1 VVYFTAKFH
10 SHTSTS
16 SVEVVLKLKPTET
29 IRTVAILSFCKNW
42 RTNNKVAHLSE
53 FYYHTSFEDLM
64 VGVIVASEVRASAM
78 IYCWL
83 WEVNKYDVGM
93 RMKIRENQ
101 STGTYFGKVARV
113 CVCARAHTHTHTH
126 TKDHCYFMA
135 RFVFFWRRKVIYKDC
150 IHGNWSKDFSYV

>member
-1 VVYFTAKFH
+1 
-10 SHTSTS
+10 
-16 SVEVVLKLKPTET
+16 
-29 IRTVAILSFCKNW
+29 
-42 RTNNKVAHLSE
+42 
-53 FYYHTSFEDLM
+53 M

-113 CVCARAHTHTHTH
+113 CVCARAHTHTHTQKI
-126 TKDHCYFMA
+126 T
-135 RFVFFWRRKVIYKDC
+135 VISWLGLCSFEEEK
-150 IHGNWSKDFSYV
+150 